1 MKPLRFPAES
11 KKALH
16 APLRR
21 TSMATTTKRPNVA
34 KISVS
39 LNPNSPKKQNLDTIN
54 RLVAQVA
61 GRAGCDGCG
70 RIAYI
75 DVHFLGDP
83 DPDMEKL
90 GAISVDISAR

>member
-1 MKPLRFPAES
+1 
-11 KKALH
+11 
-16 APLRR
+16 
-21 TSMATTTKRPNVA
+21 MATTTKRASVRS
-34 KISVS
+34 ISMS
-39 LNPNSPKKQNLDTIN
+39 LNPNSPKKQNLDIIN
-54 RLVAQVA
+54 RLVALTV

-90 GAISVDISAR
+90 GAISVDINAR

>member
-1 MKPLRFPAES
+1 MVTA
-11 KKALH
+11 
-16 APLRR
+16 
-21 TSMATTTKRPNVA
+21 TKRANIA

-39 LNPNSPKKQNLDTIN
+39 LNPNSPKKQTGDTIN
-54 RLVAQVA
+54 RLMAQVL

-75 DVHFLGDP
+75 DVHFVGDP

-90 GAISVDISAR
+90 GAISVDINAR

>member
-1 MKPLRFPAES
+1 MV
-11 KKALH
+11 
-16 APLRR
+16 
-21 TSMATTTKRPNVA
+21 TTTKKANISR
-34 KISVS
+34 ISVS
-39 LNPNSPKKQNLDTIN
+39 LNPSSPRKQTADTIN
-54 RLVAQVA
+54 RLVAQVL

-70 RIAYI
+70 RIAYF